1 MAHIIAIKYIIAPEL
16 KGRPIEFTKNSS
28 NLDIQKQIK
37 FYEEEIK
44 IFEKK
49 LSNEKFRK
57 NAPKKIIE
65 KDLEKLA
72 KAKENLKLLVLKNDE
87 ENLF

>member
-1 MAHIIAIKYIIAPEL
+1 MKYGIYNH
-16 KGRPIEFTKNSS
+16 KNNPSS
-28 NLDIQKQIK
+28 DIQKQIK

-57 NAPKKIIE
+57 NAPRKIVE